1 MLETIQRRLTGA
13 EQSSAAAIN
22 ITSFK
27 EKNKIKRTS
36 QSLPELKTLCDV

>member
-27 EKNKIKRTS
+27 EKNKKDVSESSRT
-36 QSLPELKTLCDV
+36 